1 MSKSKPPLRF
11 MHHQQWSDAL
21 FMHYPVDAEQLQR
34 LLPAGLVVDTHEG
47 TVRHRRHR
55 PHRHF
60 PAHSPSLP
68 TRARLSATAASSP
81 PLPLPQAY
89 VGVVALSE
97 LGIAPAGVLAPRLL
111 RPLLNLLRVSHH
123 AVNVRTYVRPA
134 DGGPPGVYFFSLDC
148 SHALASL
155 GARLLFN
162 LPYRLARMCR
172 SKEESGHRSG
182 QHRLSSA
189 RHGPS
194 AVSAPAL
201 DVTWGAAAAA
211 PPPRAAEAGSLAA
224 FLCERYHLYASAGLL
239 MRRLLGV
246 TSLWRGTIAHAPWP
260 LQVADASVRH
270 SSMMQASRTYSPPV
284 V

>member
-1 MSKSKPPLRF
+1 
-11 MHHQQWSDAL
+11 
-21 FMHYPVDAEQLQR
+21 MHYPVDAEQLQR

-47 TVRHRRHR
+47 TVRHRCHR
-55 PHRHF
+55 PHRHL
-60 PAHSPSLP
+60 PAASQSPPLP

-81 PLPLPQAY
+81 PLPPPQAY

-194 AVSAPAL
+194 AVTAPAL

-284 V
+284 VRVRSQC

>member
-1 MSKSKPPLRF
+1 MRAQCAIAAIAPHGDLPAACPSLSPPLP
-11 MHHQQWSDAL
+11 S
-21 FMHYPVDAEQLQR
+21 
-34 LLPAGLVVDTHEG
+34 
-47 TVRHRRHR
+47 R
-55 PHRHF
+55 P
-60 PAHSPSLP
+60 
-68 TRARLSATAASSP
+68 RLSATAASSP
-81 PLPLPQAY
+81 PLPPPQAY

-111 RPLLNLLRVSHH
+111 RPLLPLLRVSHH

-134 DGGPPGVYFFSLDC
+134 GGGPPGVYFFSLDC
-148 SHALASL
+148 SHALASI

-162 LPYRLARMCR
+162 LPYRLARMLR

-270 SSMMQASRTYSPPV
+270 SSMMQASHTYSPPV
-284 V
+284 VGARRQH